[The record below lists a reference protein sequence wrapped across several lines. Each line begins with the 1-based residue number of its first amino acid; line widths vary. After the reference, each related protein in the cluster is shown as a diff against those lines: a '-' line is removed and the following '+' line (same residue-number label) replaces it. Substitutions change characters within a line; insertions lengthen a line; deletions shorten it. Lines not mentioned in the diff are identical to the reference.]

1 MGSVHVP
8 RQLRTR
14 SRSNRAWR
22 GHRRLTALAIAVLAA
37 LTMVAGVQRAA
48 VAATGASAAARAAAA
63 ADGPYGGTAAAVP
76 GTVQAANYDTGG
88 QGVGYNVTSANG
100 SANSYRSDGV
110 DLETTAD
117 TQDTSP
123 AGGPYDLGWT
133 TAGQWF
139 KYTVNVA
146 TAGTYSVAFRVAS
159 PYGITDALHLASSSG
174 TNLTGSVAIPN
185 TGGYETWTTV
195 DASVTLAAGQQ
206 TLTLDQDS
214 NGWNFHAMA
223 FTLSSAG
230 GGPTGPGND
239 QPFGGKPAPVPGT
252 VQVANYDTG
261 GPGVAYS
268 VSSTN
273 GSANSYRSDGVD
285 LENTADTQDTS
296 AAGGAYDMGW
306 TTPGQYFNYTVE
318 VATAGIYTV
327 SFRVASPYGIT
338 DALHITN
345 SAGTNL
351 TGSVAIPNTGGY
363 ETWATVTASVTLA
376 AGTQTLTVDQDS
388 NGWNFHYF
396 AFTQGSSGGGGGTGG
411 TSPTEYCGTQDLA
424 LDQPTTASSTQDATD
439 YPAADATDGDPG
451 SRWSSAASD
460 PQWLE
465 VDLGSQQQI
474 CSLGLLWEAAYA
486 SAFQLQVSNDNST
499 WTTVYSTTTGAGGSE
514 TFPVSVTDRYVRMYG
529 TARATQ
535 FGYSIFELDVYGLT
549 TTPPVTGG
557 TGNGGNGNCPWVG
570 STAPVAQRVQQVLNT
585 MDQSEEVTLASGDG
599 SSNYIGQVNAIP
611 NLCIKSLNME
621 DGPSGVGDGN
631 GGVTAFP
638 DGESAAATWDPALIQ
653 QEGAAKGAEF
663 AGKGVNISLGPTT
676 NLVRDPRWGR
686 TYETYGEDPYLAGQ
700 ITSAEVDGLQS
711 QGVMA
716 DVKHVAAYDQEQ
728 YPNGGNNETV
738 SQKALEEL
746 YLAPFQSAIKQSA
759 PASFM
764 CSYAVVNGAPSCA
777 NADMLQ
783 NGLDEQANSGGFVV
797 SDWGGAGNAVSDLE
811 GGMDIAMPF
820 SNASDVSAALS
831 AGTLN
836 QATLNAA
843 VARILTQMFA
853 FGLFDNAASG
863 SLSAT
868 VTSAAHQQTALQLGE
883 EGTVLL
889 KNNGILPLNPNPSSK
904 QSIAVIGTDG
914 GAGVEL
920 AGGGS
925 GGVDS
930 ATTVWPL
937 TGIQN
942 LAGPNVTVSYTAG
955 DDNGTTDIPQAV
967 TAAKAA
973 TDAIVYVSA
982 PEGEESDLKTLD
994 LSSTDETMIEDVAAA
1009 NPNTIVVINSGS
1021 PVVMPWLSSVAGV
1034 FENWYGGGET
1044 GAATAALI
1052 FGTADPSGK
1061 LPVTFPASLSQ
1072 VPAQTQAQW
1081 PGTAT
1086 GTTYSEGVNIG
1097 YRWYQSQNITPA
1109 FPFGFGLSYTKF
1121 SFSNLNVGAF
1131 NANGTATATATIT
1144 NTGSVAGADVAQL
1157 YVGDP
1162 AASQDPPHQ
1171 LAGFQRVSLN
1181 PGASATVSFPLTI
1194 HDLASWSSAD
1204 NAWEAQAG
1212 TYSIAVGDSSASLPL
1227 TGSTSLAHTL
1237 TGQIAAG
1244 ASGAGVSLANTAV
1257 SGGVTANSG
1266 VPGAETVGVVN
1277 PFGYSSP
1284 KGAAVSF
1291 PMQAVDSNSAQTL
1304 TFTATGLPPGISIA
1318 SNGTISGSSSTLGTY
1333 TVTVT
1338 AKDTAGVS
1346 GTATFIWSVVQ

>member
-1 MGSVHVP
+1 MELRHVP
-8 RQLRTR
+8 RLARPR
-14 SRSNRAWR
+14 WARPRR
-22 GHRRLTALAIAVLAA
+22 GLAVLAVAALAA
-37 LTMVAGVQRAA
+37 LTLVNAPQHAA
-48 VAATGASAAARAAAA
+48 YAATDA
-63 ADGPYGGTAAAVP
+63 PYGGTPAAVP
-76 GTVQAANYDTGG
+76 GTVYAANYDTGG
-88 QGVGYNVTSANG
+88 QGVAYNVTSANG
-100 SANSYRSDGV
+100 SANGYRSDGV
-110 DLETTAD
+110 DLEDTAD
-117 TQDTSP
+117 TQDTSA
-123 AGGPYDLGWT
+123 AGGAYDMGWT

-139 KYTVNVA
+139 NYTVDVA
-146 TAGTYSVAFRVAS
+146 TAGVYTVAFRVSS
-159 PYGITDALHLASSSG
+159 PYGITDALHIANSSG
-174 TNLTGSVAIPN
+174 TSLTGAVAVPN

-195 DASVTLAAGQQ
+195 DASITLPAGQQ
-206 TLTLDQDS
+206 TLTVEQDS
-214 NGWNFHAMA
+214 NGWNFHYLT
-223 FTLSSAG
+223 FTLSSG
-230 GGPTGPGND
+230 GGGSGTSGGD
-239 QPFGGKPAPVPGT
+239 QPFGGTPAAVPGT

-261 GPGVAYS
+261 GQGVAYN
-268 VSSTN
+268 VTSTN
-273 GSANSYRSDGVD
+273 GSANGYRSDGVD
-285 LENTADTQDTS
+285 LEDTADTQDTS

-306 TTPGQYFNYTVE
+306 TTPGQWFNYTVE

-338 DALHITN
+338 DALHIAN
-345 SAGTNL
+345 SSGTNL
-351 TGSVAIPNTGGY
+351 TGAVAVPNTGGY
-363 ETWATVTASVTLA
+363 ETWTTVTASVTLP
-376 AGTQTLTVDQDS
+376 AGEQTLTVEQDS
-388 NGWNFHYF
+388 NGWNFHYL
-396 AFTQGSSGGGGGTGG
+396 AFTQGSGGGGGG

-439 YPAADATDGDPG
+439 YPAPDATDGDPG
-451 SRWSSAASD
+451 TRWSSASSD

-474 CSLGLLWEAAYA
+474 CSVGILWEAAYA
-486 SAFQLQVSNDNST
+486 TAFQIQVSNDNST
-499 WTTVYSTTTGAGGSE
+499 WTTVYSTTTGTGGNE
-514 TFPVSVTDRYVRMYG
+514 TFPISVTARYIRMYG
-529 TARATQ
+529 TARGTQ
-535 FGYSIFELDVYGLT
+535 FGYSIFEFDVYGLT
-549 TTPPVTGG
+549 TTAPVTGG
-557 TGNGGNGNCPWVG
+557 NGNGGNGTCPWVG

-599 SSNYIGQVNAIP
+599 SSSYIGQVNGIP
-611 NLCIKSLNME
+611 NLCIKPLNME

-638 DGESAAATWDPALIQ
+638 DGENAAATWDPALIQ

-700 ITSAEVDGLQS
+700 VTSAEVAGLQS

-728 YPNGGNNETV
+728 YPNGSNNETV

-746 YLAPFQSAIKQSA
+746 YLAPFRTATEQSA

-764 CSYAVVNGAPSCA
+764 CSYAVVNSDPSCA

-797 SDWGGAGNAVSDLE
+797 SDWGAAGNAVADLE

-820 SNASDVSAALS
+820 SNASDVSAALA

-836 QATLNAA
+836 QVTLNAA

-853 FGLFDNAASG
+853 FGMFDNPQTG

-868 VTSAAHQQTALQLGE
+868 VTTAAHQQTALQLGE
-883 EGTVLL
+883 EGSVML
-889 KNNGILPLNPNPSSK
+889 KNNGLLPLNPNGSE
-904 QSIAVIGTDG
+904 SIAVLGTDG
-914 GAGVEL
+914 GAAVEI

-930 ATTVWPL
+930 SDAVWPL
-937 TGIQN
+937 TGIQD
-942 LAGPNVTVSYTAG
+942 AVGPNVKVTYTAG

-967 TAAKAA
+967 AAAQAA
-973 TDAIVYVSA
+973 TDAIIFVSL
-982 PEGEESDLKTLD
+982 PEGEESDLTSLD
-994 LSSTDETMIEDVAAA
+994 LSSADETMISDVTAV
-1009 NPNTIVVINSGS
+1009 NPNTIVVINSGG
-1021 PVVMPWLSSVAGV
+1021 PVVMPWIGSVAGV
-1034 FENWYGGGET
+1034 FENWYGGQET
-1044 GAATAALI
+1044 GAAMAALI
-1052 FGTADPSGK
+1052 FGTVDPSGK

-1086 GTTYSEGVNIG
+1086 GVTYSEGVDIG
-1097 YRWYQSQNITPA
+1097 YRWYQSQNITPL
-1109 FPFGFGLSYTKF
+1109 FPFGYGLSYTKF
-1121 SFSNLNVGAF
+1121 SFSNLKVGAF
-1131 NANGTATATATIT
+1131 NADGSATVTATIT
-1144 NTGSVAGADVAQL
+1144 NTGSVAGADVAQM

-1162 AASQDPPHQ
+1162 AASQDPPQQ
-1171 LAGFQRVSLN
+1171 LAGFQRMTLN
-1181 PGASATVSFPLTI
+1181 PGQSTTVTFPLTV
-1194 HDLASWSSAD
+1194 HDLASWSAAD

-1212 TYSIAVGDSSASLPL
+1212 TYSVSVGDSSASLPL
-1227 TGSTSLAHTL
+1227 AGSTSLAHEL
-1237 TGQIAAG
+1237 TGQVAAG
-1244 ASGAGVSLANTAV
+1244 AAGAGVSLANTAV
-1257 SGGVTANSG
+1257 SANVTPNSG

-1291 PMQAVDSNSAQTL
+1291 AMQAVDSNASQTL
-1304 TFTATGLPPGISIA
+1304 TFTATGLPPGITIA
-1318 SNGTISGSSSTLGTY
+1318 SNGTISGSGSTLGTY

-1338 AKDTAGVS
+1338 ATDTEGVS
-1346 GTATFIWSVVQ
+1346 GTATFAWSVVQ

>member
-1 MGSVHVP
+1 
-8 RQLRTR
+8 
-14 SRSNRAWR
+14 
-22 GHRRLTALAIAVLAA
+22 
-37 LTMVAGVQRAA
+37 MVTGVQHAA
-48 VAATGASAAARAAAA
+48 YGATTE
-63 ADGPYGGTAAAVP
+63 GPYGGTAAAVP

-88 QGVGYNVTSANG
+88 QGVAYNVTAGNG

-110 DLETTAD
+110 DLESTAD
-117 TQDTSP
+117 TQDTSA
-123 AGGPYDLGWT
+123 AGGAYDMGWT
-133 TAGQWF
+133 TPGQWF
-139 KYTVNVA
+139 KYTVNVT

-159 PYGITDALHLASSSG
+159 PYGITDALHLANSAG
-174 TNLTGSVAIPN
+174 TNLTGVVAVPN

-214 NGWNFHAMA
+214 NGWNFHFMT
-223 FTLSSAG
+223 FTLGSSG
-230 GGPTGPGND
+230 GGGGGTGSTGD
-239 QPFGGKPAPVPGT
+239 QPFGGTPAPVPGT

-261 GPGVAYS
+261 GQGVAYN
-268 VSSTN
+268 VTSTN
-273 GSANSYRSDGVD
+273 GSANSYRSDGID
-285 LENTADTQDTS
+285 LESTADTQDTS
-296 AAGGAYDMGW
+296 ASGGGYDMGW
-306 TTPGQYFNYTVE
+306 TTAGQWFDYTVE

-327 SFRVASPYGIT
+327 SFRVASPYAVT
-338 DALHITN
+338 DALHVTN
-345 SAGTNL
+345 SSGTNL
-351 TGSVAIPNTGGY
+351 TGPVAVPNTGGY
-363 ETWATVTASVTLA
+363 ETWTTVTASVTLA
-376 AGTQTLTVDQDS
+376 AGRQTLTVDQDS
-388 NGWNFHYF
+388 NGWNFHYL
-396 AFTQGSSGGGGGTGG
+396 AFTQSSGGGGGTGG
-411 TSPTEYCGTQDLA
+411 TGPTEYCGTQDLA

-439 YPAADATDGDPG
+439 YPAPDATDGNPG

-474 CSLGLLWEAAYA
+474 CSVGILWEAAYA
-486 SAFQLQVSNDNST
+486 TAFQLQVSNDNST
-499 WTTVYSTTTGAGGSE
+499 WTTVYSTTTGPGGNQ
-514 TFPVSVTDRYVRMYG
+514 TFPISVTARYIRMYG
-529 TARATQ
+529 TVRATQ

-557 TGNGGNGNCPWVG
+557 NGNGGNGTCSWVG

-599 SSNYIGQVNAIP
+599 SSNYIGQVNGIP
-611 NLCIKSLNME
+611 NLCIKPLNME

-638 DGESAAATWDPALIQ
+638 DGESAAATWDPALIE

-700 ITSAEVDGLQS
+700 VTSAEVQGLQS

-746 YLAPFQSAIKQSA
+746 YLAPFQSATEQSA

-764 CSYAVVNGAPSCA
+764 CSYAVVNSAPSCA

-783 NGLDEQANSGGFVV
+783 DGLDEQANSGGFVV
-797 SDWGGAGNAVSDLE
+797 SDWGAAGNAVADLE

-820 SNASDVSAALS
+820 SNASDVSAALT

-836 QATLNAA
+836 QSTLNAA

-853 FGLFDNAASG
+853 FGMFDNPAAG

-889 KNNGILPLNPNPSSK
+889 KNNGILPLNPNPSGK

-914 GAGVEL
+914 GAAVEL

-930 ATTVWPL
+930 ANTVWPL

-942 LAGPNVTVSYTAG
+942 AVGPNVTVTYTAG
-955 DDNGTTDIPQAV
+955 DDNGTANIPQAV
-967 TAAKAA
+967 TAAQAA

-982 PEGEESDLKTLD
+982 PEGEESDLTTLD
-994 LSSTDETMIEDVAAA
+994 LSSADETMIEDVAAA

-1021 PVVMPWLSSVAGV
+1021 PVVMPWLNSVAGV

-1052 FGTADPSGK
+1052 FGNADPSGK

-1072 VPAQTQAQW
+1072 VPAQTTAQW
-1081 PGTAT
+1081 PGTPT
-1086 GTTYSEGVNIG
+1086 GPIYSEGVDIG
-1097 YRWYQSQNITPA
+1097 YRWYQSQNITPL
-1109 FPFGFGLSYTKF
+1109 FPFGYGLSYTKF
-1121 SFSNLNVGAF
+1121 AFSNLNVGAF
-1131 NANGTATATATIT
+1131 NSGGTATVTATIT
-1144 NTGSVAGADVAQL
+1144 NTGSKAGADVAQM
-1157 YVGDP
+1157 YAGDP

-1181 PGASATVSFPLTI
+1181 PGASATVSFPLTV
-1194 HDLASWSSAD
+1194 HDLASWSAAD

-1212 TYSIAVGDSSASLPL
+1212 SYSIAVGDSSASLPL
-1227 TGSTSLAHTL
+1227 TGSTSLAHEL
-1237 TGQIAAG
+1237 TGQVAAG

-1257 SGGVTANSG
+1257 SANVTPNSG

-1291 PMQAVDSNSAQTL
+1291 AMQAVDSNSSQSL
-1304 TFTATGLPPGISIA
+1304 TFTATGLPPGITIA
-1318 SNGTISGSSSTLGTY
+1318 SNGTISGSGSTLGTY

-1338 AKDTAGVS
+1338 AKDTEGVS
-1346 GTATFIWSVVQ
+1346 GTATFVWSVVQ